1 VVEITPDGLA
11 VLQALRTLIH
21 RHEQG
26 WMSSF
31 SEAELGAYIA
41 TLHRIQDS
49 VTTLT
54 SEVD

>member
-1 VVEITPDGLA
+1 
-11 VLQALRTLIH
+11 
-21 RHEQG
+21 
-26 WMSSF
+26 MSSF

-54 SEVD
+54 TEVD